1 MAAIF
6 QNRTVSMILM
16 IPDITVRTPLLSS
29 SSSSPVIDKV
39 NRTDID
45 QSSNI
50 DSTSSMP
57 VYHGSIVRIE
67 QHIDDENTSDLIIR
81 VPNFQYLSLP
91 SYSTDNKQST
101 IVKRRAPICPILSS
115 TNQFNSLDLSNTTN
129 NVNKSNLSQTRG
141 VTSTNRLATGL
152 RSLSRAFAYNCKSKR
167 SSTIDEINIP
177 PTLPDVEVM
186 KEKLDL
192 PITSKK
198 STEHENSTTSSRPKL
213 IAPKILFIKGKHL
226 KIKNQS
232 SLSPPPISIDTQI
245 DHQNNRKIPS
255 AIITTH
261 YSDVSKGHSPKKTS
275 FIEPLIEKNGSIR
288 QINRIERIVDNEQ
301 QNKSI
306 ELNYEVDQQLAAIAQ
321 LISDIPL
328 SSIDAD
334 SLSTHRYSTISAML
348 PDKQNSTTDNDTE
361 EVSLSEQIA
370 SILFPTSTGIS
381 YDFDKKQTA
390 SIIHE
395 VSPKPHRPFRI
406 QTSILQPD
414 ISVIRVGTSNLT
426 TGTDR
431 PLPGEQLFNK
441 ETDSI
446 TNNQIDI
453 EQMQNDNN
461 RIGQHSSTIIH
472 SDEETFTECY
482 EVTYQ
487 IDPRYQN
494 QQEEITNQKFVPI
507 EINFESYENRDPM
520 STVTT
525 WLPFIP
531 QNEYEQIKHDNCTSQ
546 NERKYQKIEKT
557 KHNFENLDT
566 SPAEQQILTSNI
578 RRIKFQSIDDLS
590 RTSNDQTSTYQSE
603 SIYASS
609 SSENSS
615 RHCTLQRSNSY
626 NGLGIYVST
635 DMETHRE
642 HFIHQVE
649 ELSPGKHAGLK
660 ENDRILCINGTPVID
675 EDYTVVLQLIQ
686 HGLQTDTLDFDVITN
701 NAYEEFKSH
710 IDQLYQ

>member
-16 IPDITVRTPLLSS
+16 VPDITVRTPLLSS
-29 SSSSPVIDKV
+29 SPVINKV
-39 NRTDID
+39 NRLDID

-115 TNQFNSLDLSNTTN
+115 NNQFNSLDLSNTTD

-152 RSLSRAFAYNCKSKR
+152 RSLSRVFAYNCKSKR
-167 SSTIDEINIP
+167 SSTINEINIL

-198 STEHENSTTSSRPKL
+198 STEHENSTTSSKPKL
-213 IAPKILFIKGKHL
+213 ITPKILFIKGKHL
-226 KIKNQS
+226 KIKNKS
-232 SLSPPPISIDTQI
+232 SLPSPISVDTQI

-255 AIITTH
+255 TIITTH

-275 FIEPLIEKNGSIR
+275 FIEPFIEKNDSIR
-288 QINRIERIVDNEQ
+288 QINRIEQNVDNEQ

-306 ELNYEVDQQLAAIAQ
+306 ELNYEDQQLAAIAQ
-321 LISDIPL
+321 LISDVPL

-334 SLSTHRYSTISAML
+334 SLSTHRYSTISAIL

-381 YDFDKKQTA
+381 YDFDKKQAA

-395 VSPKPHRPFRI
+395 VSSKPHRPFRI

-431 PLPGEQLFNK
+431 LLPGEQLFNK

-453 EQMQNDNN
+453 EQIQSDNN

-487 IDPRYQN
+487 IDPQYQN
-494 QQEEITNQKFVPI
+494 QQEEITNQKFVPT
-507 EINFESYENRDPM
+507 EINFESYENRDLM

-546 NERKYQKIEKT
+546 NERKLKKIEKT

-566 SPAEQQILTSNI
+566 SSAEQQILTSNI

-603 SIYASS
+603 SIYVSS

-615 RHCTLQRSNSY
+615 QHCTLQRSNSY
-626 NGLGIYVST
+626 NGLGIDLST
-635 DMETHRE
+635 YMETHRE

-649 ELSPGKHAGLK
+649 ELSPGKHTGLK

-710 IDQLYQ
+710 IGQLYQ

>member
-16 IPDITVRTPLLSS
+16 VPDITVRTPLLSS
-29 SSSSPVIDKV
+29 SPVINKV
-39 NRTDID
+39 NRLDID

-115 TNQFNSLDLSNTTN
+115 NNQFNSLDLSNTTD

-152 RSLSRAFAYNCKSKR
+152 RSLSRVFAYNCKSKR
-167 SSTIDEINIP
+167 SSTINEINIL

-198 STEHENSTTSSRPKL
+198 STEHENSTTSSKPKL
-213 IAPKILFIKGKHL
+213 ITPKILFIKGKHL
-226 KIKNQS
+226 KIKNKS
-232 SLSPPPISIDTQI
+232 SLPSPISVDTQI

-255 AIITTH
+255 TIITTH

-275 FIEPLIEKNGSIR
+275 FIEPFIEKNDSIR
-288 QINRIERIVDNEQ
+288 QINRIEQNVDNEQ

-321 LISDIPL
+321 LISDVPL

-334 SLSTHRYSTISAML
+334 SLSTHRYSTISAIL

-381 YDFDKKQTA
+381 YDFDKKQAA

-395 VSPKPHRPFRI
+395 VSSKPHRPFRI

-431 PLPGEQLFNK
+431 LLPGEQLFNK

-453 EQMQNDNN
+453 EQIQSDNN

-487 IDPRYQN
+487 IDPQYQN
-494 QQEEITNQKFVPI
+494 QQEEITNQKFVPT
-507 EINFESYENRDPM
+507 EINFESYENRDLM

-546 NERKYQKIEKT
+546 NERKLKKIEKT

-566 SPAEQQILTSNI
+566 SSAEQQILTSNI

-603 SIYASS
+603 SIYVSS

-615 RHCTLQRSNSY
+615 QHCTLQRSNSY
-626 NGLGIYVST
+626 NGLGIDLST
-635 DMETHRE
+635 YMETHRE

-649 ELSPGKHAGLK
+649 ELSPGKHTGLK

-710 IDQLYQ
+710 IGQLYQ